1 MSDKKRFVY
10 VTAPEAVKENMVSGD
25 KFRFTVLTP
34 QLLRLEYSLDGVF
47 EDRASQTVFFRNFE
61 KNNFSHSENNGIL
74 TIETD
79 NLFLRYNVNK
89 PFSHD
94 TLKIR
99 LKTEPACEWRFGDYF
114 EDLGGTAKTLDE
126 ADGAIDLERGI
137 ISRNGFSVLD
147 DSDKMLLNNNGWVEA
162 RHKNTLDLYFF
173 GYGFEY
179 KKAIKD
185 YYKLTGFPPMLP
197 AYALGNWWSRYY
209 AYTQEEY
216 ENLVL
221 RFEKE
226 NVPFSVGVIDMDWHL
241 TKIPEN
247 EKDHD
252 PLFPDSY
259 SGWTGYTWN
268 KELFPDYKAFL
279 KFLKDHGLKTSLNL
293 HPAGGVCSYEE
304 MYKEMALKCGVDPKS
319 GKRVYFDILSEKFME
334 NYFDVLH
341 HPYEEDGVDFW
352 WMDWQQGTSYWWIHE
367 ENKDGKLKDERE
379 VLDPLWMLNHL
390 HIADIKRNGKRPMFF
405 SRFSGPGSQRYPV
418 GFSGDTFVTWESLDF
433 QPYFTS
439 TASNIGYSWWSHDI
453 GGHGDGYR
461 DDNLMIRWVQF
472 GVFSPINRLHST
484 CNDFIRK
491 EPWCFKGESEE
502 IIKSYLRLRHR
513 LFPYIYTMNYRTHKL
528 GLPLISP
535 MYYDYPKNSGAY
547 ECKNQYMFGDSLM
560 IAPITSP
567 DNKITELGG
576 TEVWFPEG
584 DCFDFFK
591 GTHYRSLK
599 PRKLKVYRK
608 ISEYPAFAKAGA
620 IIPMNNSYKLSN
632 DGSLDIVVFPLKSN
646 SFSLYEDGGDGNE
659 FENGCFAQT
668 EFELNWSNSPEFIIH
683 PALGDTSLLPENR
696 NYNVRFRGFCE
707 NTSVKAFINDKAVE
721 TECSYSE
728 NTLTVSLSTSVKDK
742 VVIKLTGDN
751 LVTDNGD
758 LVERCTEILQKSQ
771 CDIKSKIA
779 AMNLIKRENFPKS
792 YLIKALSH
800 ALANGREYADLI
812 GAVKEQLLLTEE

>member
-10 VTAPEAVKENMVSGD
+10 VTAPEALKENTVSGE
-25 KFRFTVLTP
+25 KYRFTVLTP
-34 QLLRLEYSLDGVF
+34 QLLRLEYSLDGIF
-47 EDRASQTVFFRNFE
+47 EDRASQTVFFRDFK
-61 KNNFSHSENNGIL
+61 KNNFSHSENNGVL

-79 NLFLRYNVNK
+79 NLFLRYNVNET
-89 PFSHD
+89 FSHD

-99 LKTEPACEWRFGDYF
+99 LKTEPASEWHFGDYF

-126 ADGAIDLERGI
+126 ADGAIELERGI

-147 DSDKMLLNNNGWVEA
+147 DSDKMLLNENGWVET
-162 RHKNTLDLYFF
+162 RRKNTLDIYFF

-179 KKAIKD
+179 RKAIKD
-185 YYKLTGFPPMLP
+185 FYKLTGFPPMLP
-197 AYALGNWWSRYY
+197 AFALGNWWSRYY

-247 EKDHD
+247 KKDHD

-268 KELFPDYKAFL
+268 KELFPDYKGFL

-304 MYKEMALKCGVDPKS
+304 MYKEMAAKCGVDSES

-418 GFSGDTFVTWESLDF
+418 GFSGDTFVTWQSLDF

-439 TASNIGYSWWSHDI
+439 AASNIGYSWWSHDI

-461 DDNLMIRWVQF
+461 DDNLMIRWIQF

-491 EPWCFKGESEE
+491 EPWCFKGETEE
-502 IIKSYLRLRHR
+502 IIKSFLRLRHK
-513 LFPYIYTMNYRTHKL
+513 LFPYIYTMNYKTHES

-535 MYYDYPKNSGAY
+535 MYYDHPKNSGAY

-567 DNKITELGG
+567 DNSITELGG

-584 DCFDFFK
+584 DFFDFFK
-591 GTHYRSLK
+591 GTHYSSSK
-599 PRKLKVYRK
+599 PRKLKVYRN
-608 ISEYPAFAKAGA
+608 ISEYPVFAKAGA
-620 IIPMNNSYKLSN
+620 IIPMNNSYKLLN
-632 DGSLDIVVFPLKSN
+632 DSSLDIVVFPLESN
-646 SFSLYEDGGDGNE
+646 CFSLYQDGGDGNE

-668 EFELNWSNSPEFIIH
+668 EFELKWSKSPEFIIH
-683 PALGDTSLLPENR
+683 PAFGDISLLPEKR
-696 NYNVRFRGFCE
+696 DYKILFRGFSE
-707 NTSVKAFINDKAVE
+707 NASVKAFINDKAVE
-721 TECSYSE
+721 TKCSYSE
-728 NTLTVSLSTSVKDK
+728 NTLTASLSASVKDK
-742 VVIKLTGDN
+742 IVIKITGEN

-758 LVERCTEILQKSQ
+758 IVKRCTSVLQKSQ

-779 AMNLIKRENFPKS
+779 AMNLIKMENFPKS
-792 YLIKALSH
+792 YLIKVLSH

>member
-10 VTAPEAVKENMVSGD
+10 VTAPEALKENTVSGE
-25 KFRFTVLTP
+25 KYRFTVLTP
-34 QLLRLEYSLDGVF
+34 QLLRLEYSLDGIF
-47 EDRASQTVFFRNFE
+47 EDRASQTVFFRDFK

-79 NLFLRYNVNK
+79 NLFLRYNVNE

-99 LKTEPACEWRFGDYF
+99 LKTEPASEWHFGDYF

-126 ADGAIDLERGI
+126 ADGAIELERGI

-147 DSDKMLLNNNGWVEA
+147 DSDKMLLNENGWVET
-162 RHKNTLDLYFF
+162 RRKNTLDIYFF

-179 KKAIKD
+179 RKAIKD
-185 YYKLTGFPPMLP
+185 FYKLTGFPPMLP
-197 AYALGNWWSRYY
+197 AFALGNWWSRYY

-247 EKDHD
+247 KKDHD

-268 KELFPDYKAFL
+268 KELFPDYKGFL

-304 MYKEMALKCGVDPKS
+304 MYKEMAEKCGVDSES

-418 GFSGDTFVTWESLDF
+418 GFSGDTFVTWQSLDF

-439 TASNIGYSWWSHDI
+439 AASNIGYSWWSHDI

-461 DDNLMIRWVQF
+461 DDNLMIRWIQF

-491 EPWCFKGESEE
+491 EPWCFKGETEE
-502 IIKSYLRLRHR
+502 IIKSFLRLRHK
-513 LFPYIYTMNYRTHKL
+513 LFPYIYTMNYKTHES

-535 MYYDYPKNSGAY
+535 MYYDHPKNSGAY

-567 DNKITELGG
+567 DNSITELGG

-584 DCFDFFK
+584 DFFDFFK
-591 GTHYRSLK
+591 GTHYSSSK
-599 PRKLKVYRK
+599 PRKLKVYRN
-608 ISEYPAFAKAGA
+608 ISEYPVFAKAGA
-620 IIPMNNSYKLSN
+620 IIPMNNSYKLLN
-632 DGSLDIVVFPLKSN
+632 DSSLDIVVFPLESN
-646 SFSLYEDGGDGNE
+646 CFSLYQDGGDGNE

-668 EFELNWSNSPEFIIH
+668 EFELKWSKSPEFIIH
-683 PALGDTSLLPENR
+683 PALGDISLLPEKR
-696 NYNVRFRGFCE
+696 DYKILFRGFSE
-707 NTSVKAFINDKAVE
+707 NASVKAFINDKAVE

-728 NTLTVSLSTSVKDK
+728 NTLTASLSASVKNK
-742 VVIKLTGDN
+742 IVIKITGEN

-758 LVERCTEILQKSQ
+758 VVERCTSVLQKSQ

-779 AMNLIKRENFPKS
+779 AMNLIKMENFPKS
-792 YLIKALSH
+792 YLIKVLSH

-812 GAVKEQLLLTEE
+812 GAIKEQLLLTEE

>member
-10 VTAPEAVKENMVSGD
+10 FTAPEALKENTVSGD

-34 QLLRLEYSLDGVF
+34 QLLRLEYSSDGIF

-61 KNNFSHSENNGIL
+61 KNIFSHYEDNGIL
-74 TIETD
+74 TLETD
-79 NLFLRYNVNK
+79 NLVLRYNVNE
-89 PFSHD
+89 PFRND

-99 LKTEPACEWRFGDYF
+99 LKTEPASEWCFGDYF
-114 EDLGGTAKTLDE
+114 EDLGGTAKTLDG
-126 ADGAIDLERGI
+126 ADGAIELERGI

-147 DSDKMLLNNNGWVEA
+147 DSDRMLLNENGWVET

-197 AYALGNWWSRYY
+197 AFALGNWWSRYY

-241 TKIPEN
+241 TDIPEN
-247 EKDHD
+247 KKDHD

-279 KFLKDHGLKTSLNL
+279 KFLKEHGLKTSLNL

-352 WMDWQQGTSYWWIHE
+352 WMDWQQGTSYWWIHK
-367 ENKDGKLKDERE
+367 ENKDGKFKDERE

-453 GGHGDGYR
+453 GGHTDGYR
-461 DDNLMIRWVQF
+461 DDNLMIRWTQF

-491 EPWCFKGESEE
+491 EPWCFKGETEE

-513 LFPYIYTMNYRTHKL
+513 LFPYIYTMNYKTHKS

-560 IAPITSP
+560 VAPITSP
-567 DNKITELGG
+567 DNSITELGK

-584 DCFDFFK
+584 DYFDFFK

-608 ISEYPAFAKAGA
+608 KSEYPVFAKAGA

-632 DGSLDIVVFPLKSN
+632 DSSLDIIVFPLKSN
-646 SFSLYEDGGDGNE
+646 SFCLYEDGGDGNE

-668 EFELNWSNSPEFIIH
+668 EFELKWSNSPEFIIH
-683 PALGDTSLLPENR
+683 PSLGDLSLLPEKR
-696 NYNVRFRGFCE
+696 NYKVLFRGFSE
-707 NTSVKAFINDKAVE
+707 KATVKAFINDKAVE

-728 NTLTVSLSTSVKDK
+728 NTLTVFLSATVKDK
-742 VVIKLTGDN
+742 VVIKISGEK

-758 LVERCTEILQKSQ
+758 LVERCTKILLRSQ
-771 CDIKSKIA
+771 CDIKTKVA
-779 AMNLIKRENFPKS
+779 AINRIKTVNKDYIIKS
-792 YLIKALSH
+792 LSYV
-800 ALANGREYADLI
+800 AANGREYADLI
-812 GAVKEQLLLTEE
+812 GALKEQLLLTED